1 MKKIEQFQITS
12 MSISGFKSY
21 EKPTEL
27 TFGNPTVIT
36 GGNGRGKTSIADAI
50 AFAVTGLPLFG
61 ERGLDRLHNEKN
73 PDVAIQMRFVD
84 ENGITHELTRIR
96 RNNDMS
102 IYYDGHTIRQ
112 LDLADLFGE
121 RDVFLSILNPLYF
134 IEELGTS
141 GKNLLER
148 YLPFIPQETILA
160 QLPGEVQ
167 ASLKDEVIL
176 SPDAYLKGRRAEI
189 RELEERITYLGG
201 QKDLAATQKKQY
213 ETMRVEFSEGITSL
227 QNEIAALAEK
237 QFADLDTAKMQEQL
251 VELSQRYDEMAR
263 DERGDTVQQQKELR
277 ALREKI
283 VRRQSEQYQSKFTE
297 PLAEIAAKVNDLG
310 TRYKRESVAY
320 KAFHAGMDCPTCHR
334 RVTEETLPE
343 VQAAL
348 KKNISELYAA
358 GTEQKGQLTEL
369 QEMDKKARDTFDAFK
384 EADLRK
390 WTEDA
395 AELERRCAE
404 QSETS
409 SQAAESLRSEIQ
421 ALTAELEYG
430 NLTQAEYG
438 RLRECREQCRELES
452 KLSALNEELDDLVS
466 QRASR
471 SITMDDFL
479 SRSTE
484 INNEIIN
491 VEGLLQS
498 SIQEQRPEA
507 RLDMHSIEAA
517 LSDDASFPDSKIEPG
532 FLDRYANRIV
542 KSNNRYIWMLQLMNV
557 QQIMPIQSERQPIA
571 MVTYK
576 SGVPYD
582 IEQEQ
587 IGKQDKESAGP
598 DCATICRPQDFFL
611 NMGRT
616 KRKRKLVEWLES
628 CQENQVSVLDE
639 KMPLLSFA
647 VDFVTAYE
655 YQKARG
661 IKIHPGL

>member
-50 AFAVTGLPLFG
+50 AFAVTGLPFFG

-84 ENGITHELTRIR
+84 ENGIIHELTRIR
-96 RNNDMS
+96 QNNDMS

-134 IEELGTS
+134 IEELGTN
-141 GKNLLER
+141 GKDLLER

-160 QLPGEVQ
+160 QLPGAVQ

-189 RELEERITYLGG
+189 RELEERITYLSG
-201 QKDLAATQKKQY
+201 QKDLAATQKKQH
-213 ETMRVEFSEGITSL
+213 ETMRVEISEGITAL

-237 QFADLDTAKMQEQL
+237 QFAGLDTAEMQERL

-297 PLAEIAAKVNDLG
+297 PLAEITAKVNDLG
-310 TRYKRESVAY
+310 ARYKREAVVY

-348 KKNISELYAA
+348 KKTISELYAA

-369 QEMDKKARDTFDAFK
+369 QELDKKARDTFDAFK

-390 WTEDA
+390 WSEDA

-404 QSETS
+404 QSETG
-409 SQAAESLRSEIQ
+409 SQAAEALRSEIQ
-421 ALTAELEYG
+421 NLTAELEYG
-430 NLTQAEYG
+430 NLTQAEYD
-438 RLRECREQCRELES
+438 RLRECREQCRELVS
-452 KLSALNEELDDLVS
+452 KLSALNEMASAQTPDFDREIREAQEAISKIKRTMTNVISYVSKRAELTFSQLKMNRVEISLYDVVKSTGEVKDTFKFTYSGRRYDRLSLSEKIRAGMEVSELIKRLTGRNYPVFVDNMESVDDLANVRPTGQIIMAKCVS
-466 QRASR
+466 NAPLQVKPIKPIVFAEQRA
-471 SITMDDFL
+471 
-479 SRSTE
+479 
-484 INNEIIN
+484 
-491 VEGLLQS
+491 
-498 SIQEQRPEA
+498 A
-507 RLDMHSIEAA
+507 
-517 LSDDASFPDSKIEPG
+517 
-532 FLDRYANRIV
+532 
-542 KSNNRYIWMLQLMNV
+542 
-557 QQIMPIQSERQPIA
+557 
-571 MVTYK
+571 
-576 SGVPYD
+576 
-582 IEQEQ
+582 
-587 IGKQDKESAGP
+587 
-598 DCATICRPQDFFL
+598 
-611 NMGRT
+611 
-616 KRKRKLVEWLES
+616 
-628 CQENQVSVLDE
+628 
-639 KMPLLSFA
+639 
-647 VDFVTAYE
+647 
-655 YQKARG
+655 
-661 IKIHPGL
+661 

>member
-96 RNNDMS
+96 QNNDMS

-134 IEELGTS
+134 IEELGTN

-160 QLPGEVQ
+160 QLPGAVQ

-176 SPDAYLKGRRAEI
+176 SPDTYLKGRRAEI
-189 RELEERITYLGG
+189 RELDERITYLSG
-201 QKDLAATQKKQY
+201 QKDLAATQKKQH
-213 ETMRVEFSEGITSL
+213 ETMWVEISEGITAL

-237 QFADLDTAKMQEQL
+237 QFAGLDTAKMQERL

-263 DERGDTVQQQKELR
+263 DERGDTVQQQKELH
-277 ALREKI
+277 AMREKI
-283 VRRQSEQYQSKFTE
+283 VRRQAEQYQSKFTE
-297 PLAEIAAKVNDLG
+297 PLAEITAKVNDLG
-310 TRYKRESVAY
+310 ARYKREAVAY

-334 RVTEETLPE
+334 RVTEETLLE

-348 KKNISELYAA
+348 KKTISELYAA

-369 QEMDKKARDTFDAFK
+369 QELDKKARETFEAFK

-390 WTEDA
+390 WAEDA

-404 QSETS
+404 QSENG

-421 ALTAELEYG
+421 NLTAELEYG
-430 NLTQAEYG
+430 NLTQAEYD

-452 KLSALNEELDDLVS
+452 KLSALNEMASAQTPDFDREIREAQETISKIKRTMTNVISYVSKRAELTFSQLKMNRVEISLYDVVKSTGEVKDTFKFTYSGRRYDRLSLSEKIRAGMEVSELIMRLTGRNYPVFVDNMESVDDLANVRPTGQIIMAKCVS
-466 QRASR
+466 NAPLQVRPIKPIVFAEQRA
-471 SITMDDFL
+471 
-479 SRSTE
+479 
-484 INNEIIN
+484 
-491 VEGLLQS
+491 
-498 SIQEQRPEA
+498 A
-507 RLDMHSIEAA
+507 
-517 LSDDASFPDSKIEPG
+517 
-532 FLDRYANRIV
+532 
-542 KSNNRYIWMLQLMNV
+542 
-557 QQIMPIQSERQPIA
+557 
-571 MVTYK
+571 
-576 SGVPYD
+576 
-582 IEQEQ
+582 
-587 IGKQDKESAGP
+587 
-598 DCATICRPQDFFL
+598 
-611 NMGRT
+611 
-616 KRKRKLVEWLES
+616 
-628 CQENQVSVLDE
+628 
-639 KMPLLSFA
+639 
-647 VDFVTAYE
+647 
-655 YQKARG
+655 
-661 IKIHPGL
+661 

>member
-27 TFGNPTVIT
+27 TFGDPTVIT

-50 AFAVTGLPLFG
+50 AFAVTGLPFFG

-73 PDVAIQMRFVD
+73 PDVTIQMRFVD

-112 LDLADLFGE
+112 LDLTDLFGE

-134 IEELGTS
+134 IEELGTN

-160 QLPGEVQ
+160 QLPSAVQ

-201 QKDLAATQKKQY
+201 QKDLAATQEKQY
-213 ETMRVEFSEGITSL
+213 ETMQVEFSEGITAL
-227 QNEIAALAEK
+227 QNEIEALAEK
-237 QFADLDTAKMQEQL
+237 QFAGLDTAKMQERL

-452 KLSALNEELDDLVS
+452 KLSALNEMASAQTPDFDREIREAQEAIGKIKRTMTNVISYVSKRAELTFSQLKMNRVEISLYDVVKSTGEVKDTFKFTYSGRRYDRLSLSEKIRAGMEVSELIKRLTGRNYPVFVDNMESVDDLANVRPTGQIIMAKCVS
-466 QRASR
+466 NAPLQVRPIKPIVFAEQRA
-471 SITMDDFL
+471 
-479 SRSTE
+479 
-484 INNEIIN
+484 
-491 VEGLLQS
+491 
-498 SIQEQRPEA
+498 A
-507 RLDMHSIEAA
+507 
-517 LSDDASFPDSKIEPG
+517 
-532 FLDRYANRIV
+532 
-542 KSNNRYIWMLQLMNV
+542 
-557 QQIMPIQSERQPIA
+557 
-571 MVTYK
+571 
-576 SGVPYD
+576 
-582 IEQEQ
+582 
-587 IGKQDKESAGP
+587 
-598 DCATICRPQDFFL
+598 
-611 NMGRT
+611 
-616 KRKRKLVEWLES
+616 
-628 CQENQVSVLDE
+628 
-639 KMPLLSFA
+639 
-647 VDFVTAYE
+647 
-655 YQKARG
+655 
-661 IKIHPGL
+661 

>member
-27 TFGNPTVIT
+27 TFGDPTVIT

-50 AFAVTGLPLFG
+50 AFAVTGLPFFG

-73 PDVAIQMRFVD
+73 PDVTIQMRFVD

-112 LDLADLFGE
+112 LDLTDLFGE

-134 IEELGTS
+134 IEELGTN

-160 QLPGEVQ
+160 QLPSAVQ

-201 QKDLAATQKKQY
+201 QKDLAATQEKQY
-213 ETMRVEFSEGITSL
+213 ETMQVEFSEGITAL
-227 QNEIAALAEK
+227 QNEIEALAEK
-237 QFADLDTAKMQEQL
+237 QFAGLDTAKMQERL

-263 DERGDTVQQQKELR
+263 DERGDTVQRQKELH

-283 VRRQSEQYQSKFTE
+283 VCRQAEQYQSKFTE
-297 PLAEIAAKVNDLG
+297 PLAEISAKVNDLG
-310 TRYKRESVAY
+310 VRYKRESVAY

-348 KKNISELYAA
+348 KKTISELYAA

-369 QEMDKKARDTFDAFK
+369 QEMDKKAKETFEAFK
-384 EADLRK
+384 EADLHK
-390 WTEDA
+390 WAEDA

-404 QSETS
+404 QSETG

-421 ALTAELEYG
+421 NLTAELEYG
-430 NLTQAEYG
+430 NLTQAEYD

-452 KLSALNEELDDLVS
+452 KLSALNEMASAQTPDFDCEIREAQEAIGKIKRTMTNVISYVSKRAELTFSQLKMNRVEISLYDVVKSTGEVKDTFKFTYSGRRYDRLSLSEKIRAGMEVSELIKRLTGRNYPVFVDNMESVDDLANVRPTGQSIMAKCVS
-466 QRASR
+466 NAPLQVRPIKPIVFAEQRA
-471 SITMDDFL
+471 
-479 SRSTE
+479 
-484 INNEIIN
+484 
-491 VEGLLQS
+491 
-498 SIQEQRPEA
+498 A
-507 RLDMHSIEAA
+507 
-517 LSDDASFPDSKIEPG
+517 
-532 FLDRYANRIV
+532 
-542 KSNNRYIWMLQLMNV
+542 
-557 QQIMPIQSERQPIA
+557 
-571 MVTYK
+571 
-576 SGVPYD
+576 
-582 IEQEQ
+582 
-587 IGKQDKESAGP
+587 
-598 DCATICRPQDFFL
+598 
-611 NMGRT
+611 
-616 KRKRKLVEWLES
+616 
-628 CQENQVSVLDE
+628 
-639 KMPLLSFA
+639 
-647 VDFVTAYE
+647 
-655 YQKARG
+655 
-661 IKIHPGL
+661 

>member
-27 TFGNPTVIT
+27 TFGDPTVIT

-50 AFAVTGLPLFG
+50 AFAVTGLPFFG

-73 PDVAIQMRFVD
+73 PDVTIQMRFVD

-112 LDLADLFGE
+112 LDLTDLFGE

-134 IEELGTS
+134 IEELGTN

-160 QLPGEVQ
+160 QLPSAVQ

-201 QKDLAATQKKQY
+201 QKDLAATQEKQY
-213 ETMRVEFSEGITSL
+213 ETMQVEFSEGITAL
-227 QNEIAALAEK
+227 QNEIEALAEK
-237 QFADLDTAKMQEQL
+237 QFAGLDTAKMQERL

-263 DERGDTVQQQKELR
+263 DERGDTVQRQKELH

-283 VRRQSEQYQSKFTE
+283 VCRQAEQYQSKFTE

-348 KKNISELYAA
+348 KKTISELYAA

-369 QEMDKKARDTFDAFK
+369 QEMDKKAKETFEAFK
-384 EADLRK
+384 EADLHK
-390 WTEDA
+390 WAEDA

-404 QSETS
+404 QSETG

-421 ALTAELEYG
+421 NLTAELEYG
-430 NLTQAEYG
+430 NLTQAEYD

-452 KLSALNEELDDLVS
+452 KLSALNEMASAQTPDFDCEIREAQEAIGKIKRTMTNVISYVSKRAELTFSQLKMNRVEISLYDVVKSTGEVKDTFKFTYSGRRYDRLSLSEKIRAGMEVSELIKRLTGRNYPVFVDNMESVDDLANVRPTGQIIMAKCVS
-466 QRASR
+466 NAPLQVRPIKPIVFAEQRA
-471 SITMDDFL
+471 
-479 SRSTE
+479 
-484 INNEIIN
+484 
-491 VEGLLQS
+491 
-498 SIQEQRPEA
+498 A
-507 RLDMHSIEAA
+507 
-517 LSDDASFPDSKIEPG
+517 
-532 FLDRYANRIV
+532 
-542 KSNNRYIWMLQLMNV
+542 
-557 QQIMPIQSERQPIA
+557 
-571 MVTYK
+571 
-576 SGVPYD
+576 
-582 IEQEQ
+582 
-587 IGKQDKESAGP
+587 
-598 DCATICRPQDFFL
+598 
-611 NMGRT
+611 
-616 KRKRKLVEWLES
+616 
-628 CQENQVSVLDE
+628 
-639 KMPLLSFA
+639 
-647 VDFVTAYE
+647 
-655 YQKARG
+655 
-661 IKIHPGL
+661 

>member
-27 TFGNPTVIT
+27 TFGDPTVIT

-50 AFAVTGLPLFG
+50 AFAVTGLPFFG

-73 PDVAIQMRFVD
+73 PDVTIQMRFVD

-102 IYYDGHTIRQ
+102 IYYDGYTIRQ
-112 LDLADLFGE
+112 LDLTDLFGE

-134 IEELGTS
+134 IEELGTN

-160 QLPGEVQ
+160 QLPSAVQ

-201 QKDLAATQKKQY
+201 QKDLAATQEKQY
-213 ETMRVEFSEGITSL
+213 ETMQVEFSEGITAL
-227 QNEIAALAEK
+227 QNEIEALAEK
-237 QFADLDTAKMQEQL
+237 QFAGLDTAKMQERL

-263 DERGDTVQQQKELR
+263 DERGDTVQRQKELH

-283 VRRQSEQYQSKFTE
+283 VCRQAEQYQSKFTE
-297 PLAEIAAKVNDLG
+297 PLAEISAKVNDLG
-310 TRYKRESVAY
+310 VRYKRESVAY

-348 KKNISELYAA
+348 KKTISELYAA

-369 QEMDKKARDTFDAFK
+369 QEMDKKAKETFEAFK
-384 EADLRK
+384 EADLHK
-390 WTEDA
+390 WAEDA

-404 QSETS
+404 QSETG

-421 ALTAELEYG
+421 NLTAELEYG
-430 NLTQAEYG
+430 NLTQAEYD

-452 KLSALNEELDDLVS
+452 KLSALNEMASAQTPDFDCEIREAQEAIGKIKRTMTNVISYVSKRAELTFSQLKMNRVEISLYDVVKSTGEVKDTFKFTYSGRRYDRLSLSEKIRAGMEVSELIKRLTGRNYPVFVDNMESVDDLANVRPTGQIIMAKCVS
-466 QRASR
+466 NAPLQVRPIKPIVFAEQRA
-471 SITMDDFL
+471 
-479 SRSTE
+479 
-484 INNEIIN
+484 
-491 VEGLLQS
+491 
-498 SIQEQRPEA
+498 A
-507 RLDMHSIEAA
+507 
-517 LSDDASFPDSKIEPG
+517 
-532 FLDRYANRIV
+532 
-542 KSNNRYIWMLQLMNV
+542 
-557 QQIMPIQSERQPIA
+557 
-571 MVTYK
+571 
-576 SGVPYD
+576 
-582 IEQEQ
+582 
-587 IGKQDKESAGP
+587 
-598 DCATICRPQDFFL
+598 
-611 NMGRT
+611 
-616 KRKRKLVEWLES
+616 
-628 CQENQVSVLDE
+628 
-639 KMPLLSFA
+639 
-647 VDFVTAYE
+647 
-655 YQKARG
+655 
-661 IKIHPGL
+661 

>member
-27 TFGNPTVIT
+27 TFGDPTVIT

-50 AFAVTGLPLFG
+50 AFAVTGLPFFG

-73 PDVAIQMRFVD
+73 PDVTIQMRFVD

-112 LDLADLFGE
+112 LDLTDLFGE

-134 IEELGTS
+134 IEELGTN

-160 QLPGEVQ
+160 QLPSAVQ

-201 QKDLAATQKKQY
+201 QKDLAATQEKQY
-213 ETMRVEFSEGITSL
+213 ETMQVEFSEGITAL
-227 QNEIAALAEK
+227 QNEIEALAEK
-237 QFADLDTAKMQEQL
+237 QFAGLDTAKMQERL

-263 DERGDTVQQQKELR
+263 DERGDTVQRQKELH

-283 VRRQSEQYQSKFTE
+283 VCRQAEQYQSKFTE
-297 PLAEIAAKVNDLG
+297 PLAEISAKVNDLG
-310 TRYKRESVAY
+310 VRYKRESVAY

-348 KKNISELYAA
+348 KKTISELYAA

-369 QEMDKKARDTFDAFK
+369 QEMDKKAKETFEAFK
-384 EADLRK
+384 EADLHK
-390 WTEDA
+390 WAEDA

-404 QSETS
+404 QSETG

-421 ALTAELEYG
+421 NLTAELEYG
-430 NLTQAEYG
+430 NLTQAEYD

-452 KLSALNEELDDLVS
+452 KLSALNEMASAQTPDFDCEIREAQEAIGKIKRTMTNVISYVSKRAELTFSQLKMNRVEISLYDVVKSTGEVKDSFKFTYSGRRYDRLSLSEKIRAGMEVSELIKRLTGRNYPVFVDNMESVDDLANVRPTGQIIMAKCVS
-466 QRASR
+466 NAPLQVRPIKPIVFAEQRA
-471 SITMDDFL
+471 
-479 SRSTE
+479 
-484 INNEIIN
+484 
-491 VEGLLQS
+491 
-498 SIQEQRPEA
+498 A
-507 RLDMHSIEAA
+507 
-517 LSDDASFPDSKIEPG
+517 
-532 FLDRYANRIV
+532 
-542 KSNNRYIWMLQLMNV
+542 
-557 QQIMPIQSERQPIA
+557 
-571 MVTYK
+571 
-576 SGVPYD
+576 
-582 IEQEQ
+582 
-587 IGKQDKESAGP
+587 
-598 DCATICRPQDFFL
+598 
-611 NMGRT
+611 
-616 KRKRKLVEWLES
+616 
-628 CQENQVSVLDE
+628 
-639 KMPLLSFA
+639 
-647 VDFVTAYE
+647 
-655 YQKARG
+655 
-661 IKIHPGL
+661 

>member
-50 AFAVTGLPLFG
+50 AFAVTGLPFFG

-112 LDLADLFGE
+112 LDLTDLFGE

-134 IEELGTS
+134 IEELGTN

-160 QLPGEVQ
+160 QLPSAVQ

-201 QKDLAATQKKQY
+201 QKDLAATQEKQY
-213 ETMRVEFSEGITSL
+213 ETMQVEFSEGITAL
-227 QNEIAALAEK
+227 QNEIEALAEK
-237 QFADLDTAKMQEQL
+237 QFAGLDTAKMQERL

-263 DERGDTVQQQKELR
+263 DERGDTVQRQKELH

-283 VRRQSEQYQSKFTE
+283 VCRQAEQYQSKFTE
-297 PLAEIAAKVNDLG
+297 PLAEISAKVNDLG
-310 TRYKRESVAY
+310 VRYKRESVAY

-348 KKNISELYAA
+348 KKTISELYAA

-369 QEMDKKARDTFDAFK
+369 QEMDKKAKETFEAFK
-384 EADLRK
+384 EADLHK
-390 WTEDA
+390 WAEDA

-430 NLTQAEYG
+430 NLTQAEYD

-452 KLSALNEELDDLVS
+452 KLSALNEMASAQTPDFDCEIREAQEAIGKIKRTMTNVISYVSKRAELTFSQLKMNRVEISLYDVVKSTGEVKDTFKFTYSGRRYDRLSLSEKIRAGMEVSELIKRLTGRNYPVFVDNMESVDDLANVRPTGQIIMAKCVS
-466 QRASR
+466 NAPLQVRPIKPIVFAEQRA
-471 SITMDDFL
+471 
-479 SRSTE
+479 
-484 INNEIIN
+484 
-491 VEGLLQS
+491 
-498 SIQEQRPEA
+498 A
-507 RLDMHSIEAA
+507 
-517 LSDDASFPDSKIEPG
+517 
-532 FLDRYANRIV
+532 
-542 KSNNRYIWMLQLMNV
+542 
-557 QQIMPIQSERQPIA
+557 
-571 MVTYK
+571 
-576 SGVPYD
+576 
-582 IEQEQ
+582 
-587 IGKQDKESAGP
+587 
-598 DCATICRPQDFFL
+598 
-611 NMGRT
+611 
-616 KRKRKLVEWLES
+616 
-628 CQENQVSVLDE
+628 
-639 KMPLLSFA
+639 
-647 VDFVTAYE
+647 
-655 YQKARG
+655 
-661 IKIHPGL
+661 

>member
-50 AFAVTGLPLFG
+50 AFAVTGLPFFG

-73 PDVAIQMRFVD
+73 PDVVIQMRFVD
-84 ENGITHELTRIR
+84 ENGITHDLTRIR

-112 LDLADLFGE
+112 LDLTDLFGE

-134 IEELGTS
+134 IEELETS

-160 QLPGEVQ
+160 QLPGAVQ

-201 QKDLAATQKKQY
+201 QKDLAATQKKQH
-213 ETMRVEFSEGITSL
+213 ETMRVEISNGITAL
-227 QNEIAALAEK
+227 QNEIEVLAEK
-237 QFADLDTAKMQEQL
+237 QFSGLDTAEMQERL

-452 KLSALNEELDDLVS
+452 KLSALNEMASAQTPDFDREIREAQEAIGKIKRTMTNVISYVSKRAELTFSQLKMNRVEISLYDVVKSTGEVKDTFKFTYSGRRYDRLSLSEKIRAGMELSELIKRLTGRNYPVFVDNMESVDDLANVRPTGQIIMAKCVS
-466 QRASR
+466 NAPLQVRPIKPIVFAEQRA
-471 SITMDDFL
+471 
-479 SRSTE
+479 
-484 INNEIIN
+484 
-491 VEGLLQS
+491 
-498 SIQEQRPEA
+498 A
-507 RLDMHSIEAA
+507 
-517 LSDDASFPDSKIEPG
+517 
-532 FLDRYANRIV
+532 
-542 KSNNRYIWMLQLMNV
+542 
-557 QQIMPIQSERQPIA
+557 
-571 MVTYK
+571 
-576 SGVPYD
+576 
-582 IEQEQ
+582 
-587 IGKQDKESAGP
+587 
-598 DCATICRPQDFFL
+598 
-611 NMGRT
+611 
-616 KRKRKLVEWLES
+616 
-628 CQENQVSVLDE
+628 
-639 KMPLLSFA
+639 
-647 VDFVTAYE
+647 
-655 YQKARG
+655 
-661 IKIHPGL
+661 

>member
-96 RNNDMS
+96 QNNDMS

-134 IEELGTS
+134 IEELGTN

-160 QLPGEVQ
+160 QLPGAVQ

-176 SPDAYLKGRRAEI
+176 SPDTYLKGRRAEI
-189 RELEERITYLGG
+189 RELDERITYLSG
-201 QKDLAATQKKQY
+201 QKDLAATQKKQH
-213 ETMRVEFSEGITSL
+213 ETMRVEISEGITAL

-237 QFADLDTAKMQEQL
+237 QFAGLDTAKMQERL

-263 DERGDTVQQQKELR
+263 DERGDTVQQQKELH
-277 ALREKI
+277 AMREKI
-283 VRRQSEQYQSKFTE
+283 VRRQAEQYQSKFTE
-297 PLAEIAAKVNDLG
+297 PLAEITAKVNDLG
-310 TRYKRESVAY
+310 ARYKREAVAY

-334 RVTEETLPE
+334 RVTEETLLE

-348 KKNISELYAA
+348 KKTISELYAA

-369 QEMDKKARDTFDAFK
+369 QELDKKARETFEAFK

-390 WTEDA
+390 WAEDA

-404 QSETS
+404 QSETG
-409 SQAAESLRSEIQ
+409 SQAAEALRSEIQ
-421 ALTAELEYG
+421 NLTAELGYG
-430 NLTQAEYG
+430 NLTQAEYD
-438 RLRECREQCRELES
+438 RLRECREQCRELVS
-452 KLSALNEELDDLVS
+452 KLSALNEMASAQTPDFDREIREAQEAISKIKRTMTNVISYVSKRAELTFSQLKMNRVEISLYDVVKSTGEVKDTFKFTYSGRRYDRLSLSEKIRAGMEVSELIKRLTGRNYPVFVDNMESVDDLANVRPTGQIIMAKCVS
-466 QRASR
+466 NAPLQVRPIKPIVFAEQRA
-471 SITMDDFL
+471 
-479 SRSTE
+479 
-484 INNEIIN
+484 
-491 VEGLLQS
+491 
-498 SIQEQRPEA
+498 A
-507 RLDMHSIEAA
+507 
-517 LSDDASFPDSKIEPG
+517 
-532 FLDRYANRIV
+532 
-542 KSNNRYIWMLQLMNV
+542 
-557 QQIMPIQSERQPIA
+557 
-571 MVTYK
+571 
-576 SGVPYD
+576 
-582 IEQEQ
+582 
-587 IGKQDKESAGP
+587 
-598 DCATICRPQDFFL
+598 
-611 NMGRT
+611 
-616 KRKRKLVEWLES
+616 
-628 CQENQVSVLDE
+628 
-639 KMPLLSFA
+639 
-647 VDFVTAYE
+647 
-655 YQKARG
+655 
-661 IKIHPGL
+661 

>member
-27 TFGNPTVIT
+27 TFGDPTVIT

-50 AFAVTGLPLFG
+50 AFAVTGLPFFG

-112 LDLADLFGE
+112 LDLTDLFGE

-134 IEELGTS
+134 IEELGTN

-160 QLPGEVQ
+160 QLPSAVQ

-201 QKDLAATQKKQY
+201 QKDLAATQEKQY
-213 ETMRVEFSEGITSL
+213 ETMQVEFSEGITAL
-227 QNEIAALAEK
+227 QNEIEALAEK
-237 QFADLDTAKMQEQL
+237 QFAGLDTAKMQERL

-263 DERGDTVQQQKELR
+263 DERGDTVQRQKELH

-283 VRRQSEQYQSKFTE
+283 VCRQAEQYRSKFTE
-297 PLAEIAAKVNDLG
+297 PLAEISAKVKDLG
-310 TRYKRESVAY
+310 MRYKREAMAY

-348 KKNISELYAA
+348 KKTISELYAA

-369 QEMDKKARDTFDAFK
+369 QEMDKKAKETFEAFK
-384 EADLRK
+384 EADLHK
-390 WTEDA
+390 WAEDA

-404 QSETS
+404 QSETG

-421 ALTAELEYG
+421 NLTAELEYG
-430 NLTQAEYG
+430 NLTQAEYD

-452 KLSALNEELDDLVS
+452 KLSALNEMASAQTPDFDCEIREAQEAIGKIKRTMTNVISYVSKRAELTFSQLKMNRVEISLYDVVKSTGEVKDTFKFTYSGRRYDRLSLSEKIRAGMEVSELIKRLTGRNYPVFVDNMESVDDLANVRPTGQIIMAKCVS
-466 QRASR
+466 NAPLQVRPIKPIVFAEQRA
-471 SITMDDFL
+471 
-479 SRSTE
+479 
-484 INNEIIN
+484 
-491 VEGLLQS
+491 
-498 SIQEQRPEA
+498 A
-507 RLDMHSIEAA
+507 
-517 LSDDASFPDSKIEPG
+517 
-532 FLDRYANRIV
+532 
-542 KSNNRYIWMLQLMNV
+542 
-557 QQIMPIQSERQPIA
+557 
-571 MVTYK
+571 
-576 SGVPYD
+576 
-582 IEQEQ
+582 
-587 IGKQDKESAGP
+587 
-598 DCATICRPQDFFL
+598 
-611 NMGRT
+611 
-616 KRKRKLVEWLES
+616 
-628 CQENQVSVLDE
+628 
-639 KMPLLSFA
+639 
-647 VDFVTAYE
+647 
-655 YQKARG
+655 
-661 IKIHPGL
+661 

>member
-27 TFGNPTVIT
+27 TFGDPTVIT

-50 AFAVTGLPLFG
+50 AFAVTGLPFFG

-73 PDVAIQMRFVD
+73 PDVTIQMRFVD

-112 LDLADLFGE
+112 LDLTDLFGE

-134 IEELGTS
+134 IEELGTN

-160 QLPGEVQ
+160 QLPSAVQ

-201 QKDLAATQKKQY
+201 QKDLAATQEKQY
-213 ETMRVEFSEGITSL
+213 ETMQVEFSEGITAL
-227 QNEIAALAEK
+227 QNEIEALAEK
-237 QFADLDTAKMQEQL
+237 QFAGLDTAKMQERL

-263 DERGDTVQQQKELR
+263 DERGDTVQRQKELH

-283 VRRQSEQYQSKFTE
+283 VCRQAEQYQSKFTE
-297 PLAEIAAKVNDLG
+297 PLAGISAKVNDLG
-310 TRYKRESVAY
+310 VRYKRESVAY

-348 KKNISELYAA
+348 KKTISELYAA

-369 QEMDKKARDTFDAFK
+369 QEMDKKAKETFEAFK
-384 EADLRK
+384 EADLHK
-390 WTEDA
+390 WAEDA

-404 QSETS
+404 QSETG

-421 ALTAELEYG
+421 NLTAELEYG
-430 NLTQAEYG
+430 NLTQAEYD

-452 KLSALNEELDDLVS
+452 KLSALNEMASAQTPDFDCEIREAQEAIGKIKRTMTNVISYVSKRAELTFSQLKMNRVEISLYDVVKSTGEVKDTFKFTYSGRRYDRLSLSEKIRAGMEVSELIKRLTGRNYPVFVDNMESVDDLANVRPTGQIIMAKCVS
-466 QRASR
+466 NAPLQVRPIKPIVFAEQRA
-471 SITMDDFL
+471 
-479 SRSTE
+479 
-484 INNEIIN
+484 
-491 VEGLLQS
+491 
-498 SIQEQRPEA
+498 A
-507 RLDMHSIEAA
+507 
-517 LSDDASFPDSKIEPG
+517 
-532 FLDRYANRIV
+532 
-542 KSNNRYIWMLQLMNV
+542 
-557 QQIMPIQSERQPIA
+557 
-571 MVTYK
+571 
-576 SGVPYD
+576 
-582 IEQEQ
+582 
-587 IGKQDKESAGP
+587 
-598 DCATICRPQDFFL
+598 
-611 NMGRT
+611 
-616 KRKRKLVEWLES
+616 
-628 CQENQVSVLDE
+628 
-639 KMPLLSFA
+639 
-647 VDFVTAYE
+647 
-655 YQKARG
+655 
-661 IKIHPGL
+661 

>member
-27 TFGNPTVIT
+27 TFGDPTVIT

-50 AFAVTGLPLFG
+50 AFAVTGLPFFG

-73 PDVAIQMRFVD
+73 PDVTIQMRFVD

-112 LDLADLFGE
+112 LDLTDLFGE

-134 IEELGTS
+134 IEELGTN

-160 QLPGEVQ
+160 QLPSAVQ

-201 QKDLAATQKKQY
+201 QKDLAATQEKQY
-213 ETMRVEFSEGITSL
+213 ETMQVEFSEGITAL
-227 QNEIAALAEK
+227 QNEIEALAEK
-237 QFADLDTAKMQEQL
+237 QFAGLDTAKMQERL

-263 DERGDTVQQQKELR
+263 DERGDTVQRQKELH

-283 VRRQSEQYQSKFTE
+283 VCRQAEQYQSKFTE
-297 PLAEIAAKVNDLG
+297 PLAEISAKVNDLG
-310 TRYKRESVAY
+310 VRYKRESVAY

-348 KKNISELYAA
+348 KKTISELYAA

-369 QEMDKKARDTFDAFK
+369 QEMDKKAKETFEAFK
-384 EADLRK
+384 EADLHK
-390 WTEDA
+390 WAEDA

-404 QSETS
+404 QSETG

-421 ALTAELEYG
+421 NLTAELEYG
-430 NLTQAEYG
+430 NLTQAEYD

-452 KLSALNEELDDLVS
+452 KLSALNEMASAQTPDFDCEIREAQEAIGKIKRTMTNVISYVSKRAELTFSQLKMNRVEISLYDVVKSTGEVKDTFKFTYSGRRYDRLSLSEKIRAGMELSELIKRLTGRNYPVFVDNMESVDDLANVRPTGQIIMAKCVS
-466 QRASR
+466 NAPLQVRPIKPIVFAEQRA
-471 SITMDDFL
+471 
-479 SRSTE
+479 
-484 INNEIIN
+484 
-491 VEGLLQS
+491 
-498 SIQEQRPEA
+498 A
-507 RLDMHSIEAA
+507 
-517 LSDDASFPDSKIEPG
+517 
-532 FLDRYANRIV
+532 
-542 KSNNRYIWMLQLMNV
+542 
-557 QQIMPIQSERQPIA
+557 
-571 MVTYK
+571 
-576 SGVPYD
+576 
-582 IEQEQ
+582 
-587 IGKQDKESAGP
+587 
-598 DCATICRPQDFFL
+598 
-611 NMGRT
+611 
-616 KRKRKLVEWLES
+616 
-628 CQENQVSVLDE
+628 
-639 KMPLLSFA
+639 
-647 VDFVTAYE
+647 
-655 YQKARG
+655 
-661 IKIHPGL
+661 

>member
-27 TFGNPTVIT
+27 TFGDPTVIT

-50 AFAVTGLPLFG
+50 AFAVTGLPFFG

-73 PDVAIQMRFVD
+73 PDVTIQMRFVD

-112 LDLADLFGE
+112 LDLTDLFGE

-134 IEELGTS
+134 IEELGTN

-201 QKDLAATQKKQY
+201 QKDLAATQEKQY
-213 ETMRVEFSEGITSL
+213 ETMQVEFSEGITAL
-227 QNEIAALAEK
+227 QNEIEALAEK
-237 QFADLDTAKMQEQL
+237 QFAGLDTAKMQERL

-263 DERGDTVQQQKELR
+263 DERGDTVQRQKELH

-283 VRRQSEQYQSKFTE
+283 VCRQAEQYQSKFTE
-297 PLAEIAAKVNDLG
+297 PLAEISAKVNDLG
-310 TRYKRESVAY
+310 VRYKRESVAY

-348 KKNISELYAA
+348 KKTISELYAA

-369 QEMDKKARDTFDAFK
+369 QEMDKKAKETFEAFK
-384 EADLRK
+384 EADLHK
-390 WTEDA
+390 WAEDA

-404 QSETS
+404 QSETG

-421 ALTAELEYG
+421 NLTAELEYG
-430 NLTQAEYG
+430 NLTQAEYD

-452 KLSALNEELDDLVS
+452 KLSALNEMASAQTPDFDCEIREAQEAIGKIKRTMTNVISYVSKRAELTFSQLKMNRVEISLYDVVKSTGEVKDTFKFTYSGRRYDRLSLSEKIRAGMEVSELIKRLTGRNYPVFVDNMESVDDLANVRPTGQIIMAKCVS
-466 QRASR
+466 NAPLQVRPIKPIVFAEQRA
-471 SITMDDFL
+471 
-479 SRSTE
+479 
-484 INNEIIN
+484 
-491 VEGLLQS
+491 
-498 SIQEQRPEA
+498 A
-507 RLDMHSIEAA
+507 
-517 LSDDASFPDSKIEPG
+517 
-532 FLDRYANRIV
+532 
-542 KSNNRYIWMLQLMNV
+542 
-557 QQIMPIQSERQPIA
+557 
-571 MVTYK
+571 
-576 SGVPYD
+576 
-582 IEQEQ
+582 
-587 IGKQDKESAGP
+587 
-598 DCATICRPQDFFL
+598 
-611 NMGRT
+611 
-616 KRKRKLVEWLES
+616 
-628 CQENQVSVLDE
+628 
-639 KMPLLSFA
+639 
-647 VDFVTAYE
+647 
-655 YQKARG
+655 
-661 IKIHPGL
+661 